1 MPQPFTYRS
10 ATTDYEAYLNDLLAI
25 SGLTTWNLCYTMTR

>member
-25 SGLTTWNLCYTMTR
+25 SGLTTWNQCYTMTR